1 MPTLPPRSLREEGAS
16 RGQLVAPLAL
26 KEAGQGASWTDE
38 QEKYVGKEPDL
49 NYLLLISNTYE
60 FLYN

>member
-1 MPTLPPRSLREEGAS
+1 M
-16 RGQLVAPLAL
+16 APLAL